1 MLEMLAWRNQ
11 LAANRKFLDDSCHPH
26 SRLLLATCCSRSR
39 ACRGPRADRT
49 GRPRTAGHGRA
60 RVQPPSTTMIT
71 ASAPTRAPARP
82 RPAPMRALFKRA
94 VPVPGARAATDA
106 SNRTLYMAGPYGR
119 SVAAGSTSSRFF
131 CADNNALIQ
140 LNGVADAAGV
150 RSLGARC
157 ADGKD
162 SPVYNNQAAQAA
174 TTPGTTFKLS
184 LPTVE
189 QGLFGTLMV
198 RADAANITALAV
210 GNTTAGDANGGRIVL
225 DPQDTSFNYA
235 VKQSNCS
242 LTGFALV
249 AGQPYIQGLAL
260 YLVCAVTVTNLLPPS
275 ENPFVAA
282 APTDTPNTNTGAAPA
297 PRDTSTA
304 ASSGGAS
311 PAWVGGIVAISL
323 TTVVAI
329 AALAGVVLNRR
340 RELRRKHKALV
351 ARATG
356 ATTSVVYINGNPAV
370 TSVGVAAAALGQQ
383 MDGGTVPRPQSAYVP
398 NNAPPVPLPPPSSMP
413 MPMARQSIIDARRS
427 SAGTARPPPLS
438 LVGSHVPDIPL
449 PLVSP
454 RSPTVIRSPT
464 RSTHASTHPSNR
476 ASTHPSTVVGPTSPR
491 TAQFF
496 EPGTVLSLTRDGSL
510 SRSPAQPPQSQSQQ
524 RQANRMSLTPPGST
538 TDRRE
543 SETTSST
550 IELNPSRAP
559 PPTSSSSAGGWLAR
573 IPESGEPS
581 LAPTVT
587 PIRVRGPRLA
597 ATSFVPAQPDE
608 LALEQG
614 DVLHVHAVYSD
625 GWAYCSNLAMDPPA
639 KGLVPVTC
647 IDAQVA
653 DVELLQMQQ
662 AMVVKGVISAVQ
674 MGSLQRAPGSS
685 GRGSGAGAGAY

>member
-1 MLEMLAWRNQ
+1 M
-11 LAANRKFLDDSCHPH
+11 
-26 SRLLLATCCSRSR
+26 
-39 ACRGPRADRT
+39 
-49 GRPRTAGHGRA
+49 
-60 RVQPPSTTMIT
+60 
-71 ASAPTRAPARP
+71 PTH
-82 RPAPMRALFKRA
+82 FKRA

-106 SNRTLYMAGPYGR
+106 SNRPVYTAGPYGR
-119 SVAAGSTSSRFF
+119 SVAAGSPFY
-131 CADNNALIQ
+131 CADNNALVQ

-174 TTPGTTFKLS
+174 TTPGIPFNLS
-184 LPTVE
+184 LPTVD
-189 QGLFGTLMV
+189 QGLFGTLMI

-242 LTGFALV
+242 LIGFALV
-249 AGQPYIQGLAL
+249 AGQPYIQALAL
-260 YLVCAVTVTNLLPPS
+260 YLACAKTVTNLLPPS

-282 APTDTPNTNTGAAPA
+282 APTDTPNSNTGAAPA
-297 PRDTSTA
+297 PRDTSTP

-398 NNAPPVPLPPPSSMP
+398 NNAPPVPMPPSSSMP
-413 MPMARQSIIDARRS
+413 MAAARQSIIDARRS

-454 RSPTVIRSPT
+454 RSPTAVMRSPT
-464 RSTHASTHPSNR
+464 RSTHASTHPSTR

-496 EPGTVLSLTRDGSL
+496 EPGTVLSLTRAGSL
-510 SRSPAQPPQSQSQQ
+510 SRGPAQPPQPPQQ

-550 IELNPSRAP
+550 IELNPSSRAP
-559 PPTSSSSAGGWLAR
+559 PPASSSSAGGWLAR

-625 GWAYCSNLAMDPPA
+625 GWAYCSNLVTDPPA

>member
-1 MLEMLAWRNQ
+1 M
-11 LAANRKFLDDSCHPH
+11 FTP
-26 SRLLLATCCSRSR
+26 
-39 ACRGPRADRT
+39 
-49 GRPRTAGHGRA
+49 
-60 RVQPPSTTMIT
+60 
-71 ASAPTRAPARP
+71 ASTRAPARL
-82 RPAPMRALFKRA
+82 RPAPLPAHFKRA
-94 VPVPGARAATDA
+94 VPFPGARAATDA
-106 SNRTLYMAGPYGR
+106 SNRTPFWAGPYGR
-119 SVAAGSTSSRFF
+119 SVAAGSTSSLFF
-131 CADNNALIQ
+131 CADNNALVQ

-174 TTPGTTFKLS
+174 TTPGTAFNLS
-184 LPTVE
+184 LPTVD

-198 RADAANITALAV
+198 RADAANVTALAV
-210 GNTTAGDANGGRIVL
+210 GNVTAGDANGGRIVL

-249 AGQPYIQGLAL
+249 AGQPYIQALAL
-260 YLVCAVTVTNLLPPS
+260 YLICAKTVTSLLPPS

-282 APTDTPNTNTGAAPA
+282 PTDTPNSNTGAAPA
-297 PRDTSTA
+297 PRDTTTS

-370 TSVGVAAAALGQQ
+370 TGVGVAAAALGQQ
-383 MDGGTVPRPQSAYVP
+383 VDGGTVPRPQSAYVP
-398 NNAPPVPLPPPSSMP
+398 NNAPPVPLPPSSSMP
-413 MPMARQSIIDARRS
+413 MAAARQSIIDARRS

-438 LVGSHVPDIPL
+438 LVGSNVPDIPL

-454 RSPTVIRSPT
+454 RSPTAVMRSPT
-464 RSTHASTHPSNR
+464 RSTHASTHPSTR
-476 ASTHPSTVVGPTSPR
+476 ASTHPSTIVGPTSPR

-496 EPGTVLSLTRDGSL
+496 EPGTVLSLTRAGSL
-510 SRSPAQPPQSQSQQ
+510 SRGPAQQPQQPQQ
-524 RQANRMSLTPPGST
+524 QGRQGNRMSLTPPGST

-543 SETTSST
+543 SEATSST
-550 IELNPSRAP
+550 IELNPSSRAP
-559 PPTSSSSAGGWLAR
+559 ASSSNAGGWLAR

-625 GWAYCSNLAMDPPA
+625 GWAYCSNLATDPPA

-685 GRGSGAGAGAY
+685 SGRGSGAGAGAY